1 MSVIV
6 FDTETTAQTPGQICQ
21 LAYLMTDGARVV
33 GKNFFFTVDDMSPR
47 AQAVHGL
54 SVEALYQLSGGRRF
68 ADDAEEILKD
78 FAACDALCGH
88 GVAFDDLFL
97 RAELVR
103 CGLSLPEKPL
113 FCTRDFHVRLMR
125 EKHGRRVG
133 WMSLMRL
140 AEAYGVS
147 RGDIASR
154 ARAWFG
160 GGDAAHDARCDAAA
174 TWLLMRAAM
183 ERGDLNASDVS
194 PGIISSPSGHADA
207 GGE

>member
-1 MSVIV
+1 MSIIV

-54 SVEALYQLSGGRRF
+54 SVEALRQLSGGRRF

-97 RAELVR
+97 RAELMR
-103 CGLSLPEKPL
+103 CRLSLPETPL
-113 FCTRDFHVRLMR
+113 CCTRDSHVRLMR
-125 EKHGRRVG
+125 EEHGRRVG
-133 WMSLMRL
+133 GMSLMRL

-147 RGDIASR
+147 RSDIASR